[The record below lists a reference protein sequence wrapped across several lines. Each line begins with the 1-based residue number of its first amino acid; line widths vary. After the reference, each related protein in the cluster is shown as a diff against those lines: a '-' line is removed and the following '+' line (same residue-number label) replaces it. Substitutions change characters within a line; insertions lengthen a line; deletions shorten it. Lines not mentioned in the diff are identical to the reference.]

1 MSTRFNA
8 VTLQQATEASPTL
21 ASLAARVRD
30 TNERLRA
37 VLDLIP
43 LEMRSAIQAGPVEDG
58 VWCVLVQGSA
68 AAAKLR
74 QLVPMLQSRLRSRGW
89 DDATIRIK
97 VRTKR

>member
-1 MSTRFNA
+1 MSTRYNA

-37 VLDLIP
+37 VLDLVP
-43 LEMRSAIQAGPVEDG
+43 PDMRSAIQAGPVEDG
-58 VWCVLVQGSA
+58 VWCMLVQGSA

-74 QLVPMLQSRLRSRGW
+74 QLVPMLQSRLRSKGW
-89 DDATIRIK
+89 EDATIRIK

>member
-1 MSTRFNA
+1 MNKRFNA
-8 VTLQQATEASPTL
+8 VTLQQATDASPVL

-37 VLDLIP
+37 VIDLVP
-43 LEMRSAIQAGPVEDG
+43 AEMRSAIQAGPVEDG

-74 QLVPMLQSRLRSRGW
+74 QLVPMLQTRLQNRGW
-89 DDATIRIK
+89 DNTTIRIK
-97 VRTKR
+97 VRSRR